1 MYRIS
6 IYIFSTLFLLLF
18 AGGLLGQAAESSPQE
33 TLFWLLI
40 SVAIG
45 MSIVC
50 IGLATTIIA
59 LISKVWEPKTTT
71 SEEVQLAKPHKEA
84 VDLWKKLRQKLT
96 AAVPVAR
103 EAEID
108 LGHDFDGIRELDN
121 KLPPWWLYGFY
132 ATIVIGV
139 TYMYIYH
146 IEGDWSSDQEY
157 RVEMAEAQKIKDAY
171 LARVANMVNEET
183 VKTLTSTSDIAE
195 GKSIYKANCIAC
207 HGAMGQ
213 GGIGP
218 NLTDTYWLHGGGI
231 KNVFKSVKYGI
242 PEKGMIPWQETLKP
256 LEIQQVASYIMGM
269 EGSNPPDGKEPQ
281 GEEWFPEALS
291 VDSLQ
296 TISMNQ

>member
-1 MYRIS
+1 M
-6 IYIFSTLFLLLF
+6 
-18 AGGLLGQAAESSPQE
+18 GQAAESNPQE

-50 IGLATTIIA
+50 IGLAATVIA
-59 LISKVWEPKTTT
+59 LIVKVWEPKTA
-71 SEEVQLAKPHKEA
+71 SAEEGQMLQAQKEPI
-84 VDLWKKLRQKLT
+84 DFWKKIRQKLT
-96 AAVPVAR
+96 AAVPVSR

-108 LGHDFDGIRELDN
+108 LGHNFDGIRELDN

-139 TYMYIYH
+139 AYMYVYH
-146 IEGDWSSDQEY
+146 IDSDWSSDQEY

-171 LARVANMVNEET
+171 LAKVANMVNEET
-183 VKTLTSTSDIAE
+183 VETLTSASDLAE
-195 GKSIYKANCIAC
+195 GQSIYKANCIAC

-218 NLTDTYWLHGGGI
+218 NLTDAYWLHGGGI

-256 LEIQQVASYIMGM
+256 LEIQQVSSFIMGM

-281 GEEWFPEALS
+281 GEEWIPQLES
-291 VDSLQ
+291 QDTLQ